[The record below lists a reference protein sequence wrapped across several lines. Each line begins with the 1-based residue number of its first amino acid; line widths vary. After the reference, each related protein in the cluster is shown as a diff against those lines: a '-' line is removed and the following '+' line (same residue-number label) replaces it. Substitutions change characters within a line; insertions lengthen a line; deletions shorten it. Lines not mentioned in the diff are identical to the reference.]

1 MVGLAVK
8 DAVLQALEQAR
19 GERLSGGRLAEQLGV
34 SRAAVHK
41 AIGVLRGEG
50 LAIDGVPGEGYRL
63 APDDDSLTAAGI
75 SALLDTGFIGR
86 DMLVVPSLTS
96 TNTVMK
102 ERYLGRPH
110 GFVLLAEEQTGGRGR
125 LGRPF
130 ASPAGTGVYQTIL
143 LHPTLPLAHIQFVT
157 IAAAVAV
164 AEAIEQTADFAP
176 ADQVGQR
183 RADGGPQA
191 VRHPDRGHDR
201 GRNRHGPFAWWSAS
215 ASTCAP
221 TRAGRTRCVP
231 CGGALRVRPDAA
243 PRRSWRLPSCRA
255 LSALTPARAGAG
267 SRAAPALP
275 GAACAASADRS
286 RSSARPRGKYEAEC
300 TGLDENGHLLV
311 RDAEGRRA
319 RCPPARSASGCD
331 PLSPFRRG
339 KNRDRQN

>member
-75 SALLDTGFIGR
+75 GALLDTGFIGR

-176 ADQVGQR
+176 QIKWVNDVLMAGRKLCGILTEAMIEGETGTVSSVVVGIGVNLRPNPDWPDEVRAVAGALCEFGRTPR
-183 RADGGPQA
+183 RAELAAAILSRFERAYRLHEEGREAELLQHYRDRLCCIGKPVTVIGP
-191 VRHPDRGHDR
+191 
-201 GRNRHGPFAWWSAS
+201 
-215 ASTCAP
+215 
-221 TRAGRTRCVP
+221 
-231 CGGALRVRPDAA
+231 AA
-243 PRRSWRLPSCRA
+243 R
-255 LSALTPARAGAG
+255 
-267 SRAAPALP
+267 
-275 GAACAASADRS
+275 
-286 RSSARPRGKYEAEC
+286 YEAEC

-311 RDAEGRRA
+311 RDADGQA
-319 RCPPARSASGCD
+319 HTLSSGEISIR
-331 PLSPFRRG
+331 L
-339 KNRDRQN
+339 